1 VADASAAPVAVE
13 RRRTRTPDRFT
24 DAFLVLTAIFAVW
37 GVALV
42 VLTFAA
48 IAQPA
53 FFYSDQKSAI
63 KAAGATVVAFLA
75 VSQLYTMESTMGN
88 LPRAGLRV
96 RLLMRAHRWGGRLAL
111 ILAALIAFFC
121 MTDLGAPPSPI
132 RGAVH
137 AVLAASAFTAIALKL
152 VLIRF
157 RPGLA
162 YDVAPWLG
170 RYAAVAFVGV
180 WITSAVAYYTGNL

>member
-1 VADASAAPVAVE
+1 VADASAARVAE
-13 RRRTRTPDRFT
+13 RRRTRTPDWLT
-24 DAFLVLTAIFAVW
+24 DAFLVLTAIFAIW

-42 VLTFAA
+42 ALTFAA

-75 VSQLYTMESTMGN
+75 VSQLVTMESTMGH
-88 LPRAGLRV
+88 LPRGGLRV
-96 RLLMRAHRWGGRLAL
+96 RVLMRAHRWGGRIVL

-132 RGAVH
+132 RGAIH
-137 AVLAASAFTAIALKL
+137 AVLAATAFTAIALKL
-152 VLIRF
+152 LLIRF
-157 RPGLA
+157 RPRLA